1 MIDMW
6 THTLLAVGCLA
17 LAYYAG
23 YYIQI
28 KKLVADVSDK
38 VLYDFIK
45 TLEKG
50 GFIKT
55 DIDDDGDLE
64 LIPIKEIITQH
75 NNIKENTSG

>member
-23 YYIQI
+23 HFI
-28 KKLVADVSDK
+28 KTRNFDADVSDK

-50 GFIKT
+50 GFIQT
-55 DIDDDGDLE
+55 DIDDEGDLE
-64 LIPIKEIITQH
+64 LIPIKEIVAQNII
-75 NNIKENTSG
+75 IKEK

>member
-6 THTLLAVGCLA
+6 THTLLAVGCTA

-28 KKLVADVSDK
+28 KKLVADVCDT
-38 VLYDFIK
+38 VLYDFIE

-50 GFIKT
+50 GFIQT
-55 DIDDDGDLE
+55 DIDDEGDLE
-64 LIPIKEIITQH
+64 LIPIKEIVAQH
-75 NNIKENTSG
+75 SDVKEK

>member
-23 YYIQI
+23 HFI
-28 KKLVADVSDK
+28 KTRNFVADVSDK

-50 GFIKT
+50 GFIQT

-64 LIPIKEIITQH
+64 LIPIKEIVTQ
-75 NNIKENTSG
+75 NSDIKENTGG